1 MVMPP
6 LSSPASSPLSAPLS
20 IVVVDD
26 EPDNFEVIEA
36 LLSPEDYQLHY
47 APSGEVA
54 LASLELFQPDLILLD
69 VMMPGM
75 DGIAVCQQLKGL
87 PQWQGVPIIMV
98 TALASKQDLARC
110 LAAGA
115 DDFIGKPV
123 SAIELR
129 ARVRSMLRIRQQFQ
143 QLTHFNSRLE
153 TTVQHRTRALS
164 NRIYR
169 DSVTQLPSR
178 ASLLQTLQINLD
190 SQQGGCAVIYLDCD
204 QFKLVNGSFGHGVG
218 DQLLVAIA
226 QRLQPL
232 AQGQMLARIGED
244 EFCFLL
250 SPVPPTNELDALVQR
265 IHHSFGQPFQVDTY
279 EIFITACLGIAQ
291 GRSAFCQ
298 PEQLLQDAEMAM
310 YQAKL
315 RGKNSHQMFDAVM
328 RQAIVHRLQLE
339 NDLQHAVQRDEF
351 VLHYQPIMALDGL
364 TLVGFEALV
373 RWQHP
378 QRGMVS
384 PGEFISSLE
393 TTGLIVP
400 VGMVVLR
407 KACQQ
412 LYRWHRQGWG
422 DLTMSVN
429 LSVRQFAST
438 TLLADVD
445 RVLVETGVNPARLK
459 LEITE
464 SAIMD
469 NAEAALAITRA
480 LRDRQ
485 INICIDDF
493 GTGYSSLGY
502 LHRFPADVLKIDR
515 SFVNT
520 RPGDSRN
527 YRVVE
532 TIIGLSQQLGLTV
545 VAEGIER
552 DDQLTW
558 LRNLGCEM
566 GQGVLFSMPL
576 PADEATA
583 KYCPGPVI

>member
-1 MVMPP
+1 MSTAP
-6 LSSPASSPLSAPLS
+6 SASLLASQPS

-47 APSGEVA
+47 AASGEMA
-54 LASLELFQPDLILLD
+54 LASLELFQPDLIMLD

-75 DGIAVCQQLKGL
+75 DGIELCQRLKAIA
-87 PQWQGVPIIMV
+87 QWQGVPIIMV

-115 DDFIGKPV
+115 DDFISKPM
-123 SAIELR
+123 SAVELR

-143 QLTHFNSRLE
+143 QLAHFNSRLE

-178 ASLLQTLQINLD
+178 ASLLQTLQLSLD
-190 SQQGGCAVIYLDCD
+190 SQRGGCALIYLDCD
-204 QFKLVNGSFGHGVG
+204 HFKLVNGSFGHGVG

-226 QRLQPL
+226 QRLQPV
-232 AQGQMLARIGED
+232 AQGQVLARMGED
-244 EFCFLL
+244 EFCFLI
-250 SPVPPTNELDALVQR
+250 SPVPPGDELDYLVQR
-265 IHHSFGQPFQVDTY
+265 IRRSFDQPFQVDTY

-291 GRSAFCQ
+291 GQGAFCQ

-315 RGKNSHQMFDAVM
+315 RGKNSHQVFDAVM

-351 VLHYQPIMALDGL
+351 VLHYQPIMALDGP

-373 RWQHP
+373 RWRHP
-378 QRGMVS
+378 RRGMVS
-384 PGEFISSLE
+384 PGEFIPSLE

-400 VGMVVLR
+400 VGLVVLR

-412 LYRWHRQGWG
+412 LSHWHRQGW
-422 DLTMSVN
+422 DHLTMSVN

-445 RVLVETGVNPARLK
+445 RVLAETGVNPARLK

-469 NAEAALAITRA
+469 NAEAALALTRA

-485 INICIDDF
+485 IKICIDDF

-515 SFVNT
+515 SFVNID
-520 RPGDSRN
+520 PGENRN

-532 TIIGLSQQLGLTV
+532 TIVGLSQQLGLAV
-545 VAEGIER
+545 IAEGIER
-552 DDQLTW
+552 GDQLTW

-576 PADEATA
+576 PAEEATVN
-583 KYCPGPVI
+583 YCPPAA